1 MRAPSFPLAL
11 LAALVL
17 PTAALASDTD
27 TKTAGVTGHVPL
39 LCYGGALSGT
49 DSTFALGLLTDT
61 NTGLLRTDL
70 AAPDKLLS
78 GAFCNTGS
86 TITIAAT
93 QLVAQTYRASPP
105 NGFSRAVDYVA
116 SASGWTASP
125 ATYNTALSANSSAIQ
140 TRSSA
145 FSGNI
150 TVSIGGFA
158 TTGGGTLQMVPDN
171 SYAGTVTVTL
181 SPMV

>member
-1 MRAPSFPLAL
+1 DAPRTLT
-11 LAALVL
+11 L
-17 PTAALASDTD
+17 PAAALASDTD
-27 TKTAGVTGHVPL
+27 TKTAGVTGQVPL
-39 LCYGGALSGT
+39 LCYGGTLSGT

-93 QLVAQTYRASPP
+93 QLVAQTYMAMPP

-116 SASGWTASP
+116 T
-125 ATYNTALSANSSAIQ
+125 
-140 TRSSA
+140 
-145 FSGNI
+145 
-150 TVSIGGFA
+150 
-158 TTGGGTLQMVPDN
+158 
-171 SYAGTVTVTL
+171 
-181 SPMV
+181 